1 MLERFLEYIK
11 ENNLFSLRDKIL
23 LGFSGGPDSVAL
35 AHLLYKAGFTLAL
48 AHVNFHLRGKDADRD
63 QQFSRDFA
71 RRYALEFFT
80 TDFDTRQYART
91 HGLSIEE
98 AARDLR
104 YSWFEQ
110 IRSSHGFDYIA
121 TAHNADD
128 NVETVLHNLARGT
141 GLRGLL
147 GIPAK
152 RGNIV
157 RPLLFAFKD
166 EILAF
171 CRENNLPFRIDRTNN
186 QTEFTRNKIRHL
198 IVPQFLQIN
207 SGFKNNVLRTSA
219 ILHEVYDLTQEFV
232 AHCHQE
238 IVSIQ
243 GQDIYINKEKLLQCR
258 HPRLFLF
265 EFLSGYGFTPGQ
277 VDNVCE
283 IIESQPGKI
292 VKSVDYQLINDRQA
306 LILTPIPSE
315 ENIEIS
321 INTGTREVEV
331 DNVKIKFEI
340 LSVTELNS
348 LKQPPSVALLDYDK
362 LDFPLK
368 IRHWQ
373 QGDYFYPFGM
383 RGRKKLS
390 DFFAE
395 KKIPLHKKKQVLIL
409 ESNGRIV
416 WVMGYRPDNRFRIT
430 PETKRVLK
438 VIMEEK

>member
-11 ENNLFSLRDKIL
+11 ETNLFSLRDKIL

-35 AHLLYKAGFTLAL
+35 AYLLHKAGFNLAL
-48 AHVNFHLRGKDADRD
+48 AHVNFHLRGEDADRD

-91 HGLSIEE
+91 QGLSIEE

-258 HPRLFLF
+258 YPRLFLF

>member
-11 ENNLFSLRDKIL
+11 ETNLFSLRDKIL

-35 AHLLYKAGFTLAL
+35 AYLLHKAGFNLAL
-48 AHVNFHLRGKDADRD
+48 AHVNFHLRGEDADRD

-91 HGLSIEE
+91 QGLSIEE

-128 NVETVLHNLARGT
+128 NVETILFNLARGT

-258 HPRLFLF
+258 YPRLFLF

>member
-35 AHLLYKAGFTLAL
+35 AYLLHKAGYNFAL
-48 AHVNFHLRGKDADRD
+48 AHVNFHLRGEDADRD
-63 QQFSRDFA
+63 QQFSRNFA

-91 HGLSIEE
+91 YGLSIEE

-110 IRSSHGFDYIA
+110 LRSAHGFDYIA

-128 NVETVLHNLARGT
+128 NVETILFNLARGT

-166 EILAF
+166 EILDF
-171 CRENNLPFRIDRTNN
+171 CRVNNLPFRIDQTNY
-186 QTEFTRNKIRHL
+186 QTQFTRNKIRHL

-207 SGFKNNVLRTSA
+207 PGFKNNVLRTSA
-219 ILHEVYDLTQEFV
+219 ILREVYDLTQEFV
-232 AHCHQE
+232 AHCQQE
-238 IVSIQ
+238 VVFIQ

-258 HPRLFLF
+258 HTRLFLF
-265 EFLSGYGFTPGQ
+265 EFLSGYGFTPAQ

-283 IIESQPGKI
+283 IIESQPGKV
-292 VKSVDYQLINDRQA
+292 VKSVDYQLINDRQD
-306 LILTPIPSE
+306 LILTPIPPE
-315 ENIEIS
+315 ENIEIL
-321 INTGTREVEV
+321 IDRDAKEVEV
-331 DNVKIKFEI
+331 NKVKIKFEI
-340 LSVTELNS
+340 LNITELDS

-395 KKIPLHKKKQVLIL
+395 RKIPLHKKKQVLIL

-416 WVMGYRPDNRFRIT
+416 WVMGYRPDNRFCIT
-430 PETKRVLK
+430 RDTKRVLK